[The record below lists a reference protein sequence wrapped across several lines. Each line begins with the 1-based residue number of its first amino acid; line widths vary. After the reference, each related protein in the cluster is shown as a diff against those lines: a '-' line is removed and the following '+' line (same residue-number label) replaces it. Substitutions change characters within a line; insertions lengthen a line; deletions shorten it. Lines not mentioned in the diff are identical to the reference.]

1 MVFLVHAVLVFL
13 VDVTKQLLH
22 RPGHQPRL
30 CRGAKHGVGLATPG
44 LPVTHD
50 GAVDALQDVVDG
62 GGTRGGVTLFL
73 GGIVVEDVLKLTK
86 VPRVVQFPFGQ
97 LNDACGGGGGV
108 CLVHLDARFAIG
120 RGVVVFGDGG
130 AYPQHDFHGADA
142 VGGGWW

>member
-30 CRGAKHGVGLATPG
+30 RWGAKHGVGLATPG

-97 LNDACGGGGGV
+97 LNDTCGGV
-108 CLVHLDARFAIG
+108 CLAHLDARFARFAVG
-120 RGVVVFGDGG
+120 HGVVVFGDGG
-130 AYPQHDFHGADA
+130 AHPQHDFHGADA
-142 VGGGWW
+142 VGGGRW